1 MYGFVA
7 EEEPVQFV
15 TFRVEAVGLV
25 LKAPLTEYPL
35 AGEDVSAAL
44 CGHRDVWFS
53 ELGGFVTCP
62 LYDRDRL
69 RPGNR
74 LVGPAVIEQMD
85 TTTVVLP
92 RMTALVDAYL
102 NLLLEFA

>member
-1 MYGFVA
+1 MA
-7 EEEPVQFV
+7 
-15 TFRVEAVGLV
+15 A
-25 LKAPLTEYPL
+25 KMS
-35 AGEDVSAAL
+35 SAAL

-53 ELGGFVTCP
+53 ESGGFVTCP

-74 LVGPAVIEQMD
+74 LAGPAVIEQMD

-102 NLLLEFA
+102 NILLEFA